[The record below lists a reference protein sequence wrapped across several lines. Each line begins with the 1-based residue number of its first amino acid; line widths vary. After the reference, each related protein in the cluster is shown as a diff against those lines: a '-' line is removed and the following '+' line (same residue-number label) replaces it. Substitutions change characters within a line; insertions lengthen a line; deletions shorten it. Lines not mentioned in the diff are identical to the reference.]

1 MSQRRRPTRRD
12 GAIHCDLCVIGA
24 GSGGLTV
31 AAGAAQM
38 GASVVLIERGEMGG
52 DCLNAGCVPSKA
64 LLSAARRGLPFEAAM
79 AHVRSAIATIAPH
92 DSQERFESLG
102 CLVLRA
108 HARFVS
114 ETELEAG
121 AERVRARR
129 FVVATGSRPLL
140 PDVPG
145 LRDVPFLT
153 NESLFRLAVRPDHLA
168 ILGGGAIGC
177 EMAQAFRRLGAAVTV
192 VERGRLLAREDAE
205 AAEVVRASLLDAGVT
220 ILEGTELR
228 AVRPGPVLETSRGA
242 VAATHLLVAAGRVA
256 SLDDL
261 GLDAA
266 RVEWGARGVT
276 VDGELTTTNRRVL
289 VVGDAAGLGQW
300 THLAGFQGG
309 SAIRRA
315 LFSLPAKALPA
326 ALPRVTYTEPELAQI
341 GPIAAECPGAT
352 VQKVALAQNDRAVAE
367 GATAGF
373 AKLVMGR
380 RGRILGATIVAPHA
394 GEQAAF
400 WSLAIGRKLTAAQ
413 VASVVFPY
421 PTLSEAAKRAAGQHL
436 APTLFGAGVRRIVG
450 IVQRIL
456 P

>member
-1 MSQRRRPTRRD
+1 MSQRRRPTRHD
-12 GAIHCDLCVIGA
+12 GAIQCDLCVVGA

-64 LLSAARRGLPFEAAM
+64 LLSAARRGLPFDAAM
-79 AHVRSAIATIAPH
+79 AHVHATIAAIAPH
-92 DSQERFESLG
+92 DSQGRFEALG

-114 ETELEAG
+114 ETELDAG

-129 FVVATGSRPLL
+129 FVIATGSRPLL

-153 NESLFRLAVRPDHLA
+153 NEHVFRLGERPGHLA
-168 ILGGGAIGC
+168 ILGGGPIGC
-177 EMAQAFRRLGAAVTV
+177 EMAQAFRRLGSAVTI
-192 VERGRLLAREDAE
+192 VERARLLAREDAE
-205 AAEVVRASLLDAGVT
+205 AAEVVRAALLAEGVT
-220 ILEGTELR
+220 ILEETELR
-228 AVRPGPVLETSRGA
+228 AVQPGPVLETSRGA
-242 VAATHLLVAAGRVA
+242 VAATHLLVAAGRVPA
-256 SLDDL
+256 LDDL

-266 RVEWGARGVT
+266 RVEFTPRGIA
-276 VDGELTTTNRRVL
+276 VDGELNTTNRRIL
-289 VVGDAAGLGQW
+289 AVGDAAGLGQW

-315 LFSLPAKALPA
+315 LFALPAKALPA

-341 GPIAAECPGAT
+341 GPTAAECAGAT
-352 VQKVALAQNDRAVAE
+352 VRKVALAQNDRAVAE

-373 AKLVMGR
+373 AKLVIGR

-400 WSLAIGRKLTAAQ
+400 WSLAIGRRMTAAQ
-413 VASVVFPY
+413 VAGVVFPY

-450 IVQRIL
+450 LVQRVL